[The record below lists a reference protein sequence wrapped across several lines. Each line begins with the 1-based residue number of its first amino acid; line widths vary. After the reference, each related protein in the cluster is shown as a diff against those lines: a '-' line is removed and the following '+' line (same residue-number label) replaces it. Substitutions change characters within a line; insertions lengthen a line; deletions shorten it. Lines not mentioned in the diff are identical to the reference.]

1 MKDTSVADRYARAL
15 LLLIQRHQP
24 AGAAQIEQLD
34 RTLDDLHGLAELVRP
49 GSRIGDLLSHPKVPP
64 VDKRSML
71 RHALDGRVERT
82 VVVFAD
88 LLLRKKRLIIAPEIA
103 REFAILVDRV
113 KGVHHAQVVSA
124 VPLTPDELARLH
136 AGLEKRS
143 GGRIVM
149 TTAIDPSLVGGA
161 YARIGDRIID
171 RTVTTLLQ
179 SIAKRLY
186 EVSV

>member
-1 MKDTSVADRYARAL
+1 
-15 LLLIQRHQP
+15 
-24 AGAAQIEQLD
+24 
-34 RTLDDLHGLAELVRP
+34 
-49 GSRIGDLLSHPKVPP
+49 
-64 VDKRSML
+64 
-71 RHALDGRVERT
+71 
-82 VVVFAD
+82 
-88 LLLRKKRLIIAPEIA
+88 
-103 REFAILVDRV
+103 
-113 KGVHHAQVVSA
+113 